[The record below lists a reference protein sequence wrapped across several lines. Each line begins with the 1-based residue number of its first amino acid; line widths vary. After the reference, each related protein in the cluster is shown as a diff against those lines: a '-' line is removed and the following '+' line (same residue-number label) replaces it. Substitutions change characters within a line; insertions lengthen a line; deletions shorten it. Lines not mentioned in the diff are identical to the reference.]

1 MVSKATDLLV
11 KGGCVVTVDEEMRF
25 YSPGSVA
32 VDQGRIV
39 AVGPS
44 PEIDKSFSPERVID
58 ASSKVI
64 MPGLFN
70 CHTHACIT
78 YLRGM
83 ADDMALY
90 EWLDEKIWPAINAQ
104 DEEVTYHSVL
114 LGCLEMIRAG
124 ITTFCEM
131 CVFTP
136 QVVAAID
143 ESGLRADV
151 ADEKKNFGDQTKIPS
166 ILAEAA
172 DWYDRFHGSG
182 EGRIRMRI
190 TAHAPYS
197 CTPEL
202 VRGLLEVAAEREA
215 LLKTHLA
222 ETQDEVEEIQRDYG
236 VSPTVHMD
244 NLGFLGPKTLVA
256 HAIWLMDEDIRV
268 FAERGVTVAHDPTS
282 NMKLTAGICPV
293 PKLLDQGVTVGLGTD
308 SVVSNNRLDLFE
320 AMKTTALIHKVVHM
334 DPTLLPAE
342 QVVQLA
348 TRGGAE
354 ALGLIE
360 EVGTVEVG
368 KKADLILVDFDKPH
382 LRPHHLSVP
391 QNVYSHLVYSAV
403 ASDVDTTIV
412 DGHVLMENR
421 RVRSLDE
428 GEVIAQAQRSAESLL
443 RQAGLL

>member
-1 MVSKATDLLV
+1 
-11 KGGCVVTVDEEMRF
+11 
-25 YSPGSVA
+25 
-32 VDQGRIV
+32 
-39 AVGPS
+39 
-44 PEIDKSFSPERVID
+44 
-58 ASSKVI
+58 
-64 MPGLFN
+64 
-70 CHTHACIT
+70 
-78 YLRGM
+78 
-83 ADDMALY
+83 
-90 EWLDEKIWPAINAQ
+90 
-104 DEEVTYHSVL
+104 
-114 LGCLEMIRAG
+114 MIRAG

-131 CVFTP
+131 CVFSP
-136 QVVAAID
+136 QVVAAIVK
-143 ESGLRADV
+143 SGLRADV
-151 ADEKKNFGDQTKIPS
+151 ADEKKDFGDRALIPS

-172 DWYDRFHGSG
+172 DWHDRFNGAG
-182 EGRIRMRI
+182 DGRIRMRI

-202 VRGLLEVAAEREA
+202 VRGLLDVAEERDA

-222 ETQDEVEEIQRDYG
+222 ETQDEVDEIQQKYG
-236 VSPTVHMD
+236 VSPVVHMD
-244 NLGFLGPKTLVA
+244 NLGFLGPRTLVA
-256 HAIWLMDEDIRV
+256 HAIWLTDEDIRI

-293 PKLLDQGVTVGLGTD
+293 PKLLDNGVTVGLGTD

-354 ALGLIE
+354 ALGLMAD
-360 EVGTVEVG
+360 VGTLEVG
-368 KKADLILVDFDKPH
+368 KKADLIVVDFDRPH
-382 LRPHHLSVP
+382 LTPHHLSVP

-403 ASDVDTTIV
+403 AADVDTTIV

-421 RVRSLDE
+421 QVRTLDDE
-428 GEVIAQAQRSAESLL
+428 AVSAQAQQSAESLL